1 MGSDCVLSAQADGA
15 PLELRAVRY
24 DAGTAAWTCTL
35 PAADPAAA
43 LTVTAAHAAL
53 ADNDVCG
60 RAFAL
65 LDRAEIAFDTKSAV
79 MDRIEELNSGRS
91 AASILGELLT
101 MDLPGNLL
109 PALSELL
116 TAF

>member
-1 MGSDCVLSAQADGA
+1 
-15 PLELRAVRY
+15 
-24 DAGTAAWTCTL
+24 
-35 PAADPAAA
+35 
-43 LTVTAAHAAL
+43 
-53 ADNDVCG
+53 
-60 RAFAL
+60 
-65 LDRAEIAFDTKSAV
+65 